1 VVRATLAPAERVLN
15 GEHRPDPSELPP
27 PSAPYARPDVLT
39 QEQAHFEALFAPL
52 CFSPELARRVR
63 ARG

>member
-1 VVRATLAPAERVLN
+1 VQLALAERALN
-15 GEHRPDPSELPP
+15 GEHRPDPSESPAPGPP
-27 PSAPYARPDVLT
+27 CAQPDVLT
-39 QEQAHFEALFAPL
+39 QEQAHLEALFAPL